1 MRAEMLLLMALSGPI
16 VTGVA
21 VVAIA
26 MALAV
31 CILGLRRR
39 ESGYDP
45 MLIVSAAAV
54 VVLAVAILATR

>member
-1 MRAEMLLLMALSGPI
+1 MALSGPI